1 MERSIEELVLEAHRD
16 PGKGLGSLA
25 AASKEAIDLGDVKR
39 ARPLVMALL
48 TLSIEHSAIN
58 AADRDLVEWLLGQ
71 GTSLQLVLWAVIF
84 ARRIGDLPLEQRA
97 LSLAP
102 TAPLAS

>member
-1 MERSIEELVLEAHRD
+1 MAPTIKQIIKDAIHEPLV
-16 PGKGLGSLA
+16 GLPILA
-25 AASKEAIDLGDVKR
+25 SESREAIRNNDLER
-39 ARPLVMALL
+39 ARPLVMTLL
-48 TLSIEHSAIN
+48 SLSIERSMTN

-71 GTSLQLVLWAVIF
+71 GTSLQLVLRAVLF
-84 ARRIGDLPLEQRA
+84 ARKIGDLPLEQRA

>member
-1 MERSIEELVLEAHRD
+1 MERSIEELVLDAHRD
-16 PGKGLGSLA
+16 PNGLRILA
-25 AASKEAIDLGDVKR
+25 QASKEAVDSGDVKR

-48 TLSIEHSAIN
+48 SLSIERSMTN
-58 AADRDLVEWLLGQ
+58 AADRDLVAWLLGQ